1 VTLEKRLGSLPE
13 KKWRPTVDRA
23 RRNLDR
29 LLEMQYQVQDIIQH
43 KTYKTRTILSHL
55 LAQCADEFE
64 AVIADRVGDDSILE
78 GIRHYI
84 DETYGINP
92 MVPEVVVLDAFVQNR
107 LADLKPKHAHREIEV
122 RSRLGEAP
130 GITIPTEA
138 LQKIFDGL
146 LRNAVENTPDEG
158 RVEVVVKSRGEGA
171 LLQVRDYGVGI
182 TPENQVR
189 IFDGFFTTRETMD
202 YSSKRPFDF
211 NAGGKGTD
219 LLRIKIFAERYGF
232 EIELTS
238 TRCALLPADGDICPG
253 RISSCP
259 RCSAGGGCHESVAT
273 IFSLYFPPA
282 ATAR

>member
-1 VTLEKRLGSLPE
+1 
-13 KKWRPTVDRA
+13 
-23 RRNLDR
+23 
-29 LLEMQYQVQDIIQH
+29 
-43 KTYKTRTILSHL
+43 
-55 LAQCADEFE
+55 
-64 AVIADRVGDDSILE
+64 
-78 GIRHYI
+78 
-84 DETYGINP
+84 
-92 MVPEVVVLDAFVQNR
+92 
-107 LADLKPKHAHREIEV
+107 
-122 RSRLGEAP
+122 LGEAP

-138 LQKIFDGL
+138 LEKIFDGL
-146 LRNAVENTPDEG
+146 LKNAVENTPDEG
-158 RVEVVVKSRGEGA
+158 RVEVVVKSRAEGA